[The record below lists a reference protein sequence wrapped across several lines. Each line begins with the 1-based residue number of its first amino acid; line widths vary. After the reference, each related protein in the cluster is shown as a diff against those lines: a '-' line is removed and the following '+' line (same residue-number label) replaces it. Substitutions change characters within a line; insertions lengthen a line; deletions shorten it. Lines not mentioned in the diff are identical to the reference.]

1 LATAIGNDRDLYRR
15 KLPMLSRLVLVVLAA
30 AFSVTAHAAS
40 FGRDTSLAVAMVN
53 QHRAAHG
60 LPPVKADG
68 TLVRAAAH
76 QTAAMVRLGTMS
88 HDAGG
93 EFSSRVRSFGI
104 RGVAAENL
112 GYGYNDIGHA
122 MQGWKTSYGHNA
134 NLLNPAV
141 RRIGVVGQIGSD
153 GRPYW
158 TMILAQ

>member
-1 LATAIGNDRDLYRR
+1 MYRALLVACVALVPLTA
-15 KLPMLSRLVLVVLAA
+15 S
-30 AFSVTAHAAS
+30 AAS
-40 FGRDTSLAVAMVN
+40 VGRDTAVAVAMVN
-53 QHRAAHG
+53 QHRAANG

-122 MQGWKTSYGHNA
+122 MAGWKSSSGHNA

-141 RRIGVVGQIGSD
+141 RRIGVVGQIGGD